1 MIELEVPMQ
10 NHISAGLWCLNGN
23 RMAEKEKLSSVL
35 QMVGGKPENVEKIV
49 NEVDRF
55 LDNLNAELE
64 DWKLSMEEFSDG
76 TRLFAR
82 FQILIRK

>member
-1 MIELEVPMQ
+1 
-10 NHISAGLWCLNGN
+10 
-23 RMAEKEKLSSVL
+23 MAEKEKLSSVL

-82 FQILIRK
+82 FQIL

>member
-1 MIELEVPMQ
+1 
-10 NHISAGLWCLNGN
+10 
-23 RMAEKEKLSSVL
+23 MAEKEKLSSVL

>member
-1 MIELEVPMQ
+1 
-10 NHISAGLWCLNGN
+10 
-23 RMAEKEKLSSVL
+23 MAEKEQLSSAL
-35 QMVGGKPENVEKIV
+35 QMFGGKPENVEKIV

-82 FQILIRK
+82 IQILIRK